1 MSSDTL
7 EPVVTPASRPRL
19 SLGRNGA
26 SLLSLVVSAALLVAL
41 YRSLDVSL
49 IGQVLLRAD
58 RLWLVLSVGMILPIT
73 LLRAVRFYLVAPPRS
88 LPGVGEAL
96 RLTLVSSAL
105 NVFLP
110 TKAGDLIKSYFV
122 AKRSATPVGV
132 AVAIVVYERLCDL
145 FGLIAWCL
153 LGWVVGRPDVP
164 GMPSFFWPVLAA
176 FWLFCGVLV
185 TSPWAARQLSAVAQ
199 RAFASDRLRKVREL
213 AEGWPGLLATLA
225 GRRRLVV
232 SFSMLLWFV
241 HLFQIWMFTVAL
253 SASVPF
259 TVCASLS
266 TVALMA
272 GQLPFTFAGL
282 GSTDVALVVLL
293 SRYMPAETA
302 AAMGV
307 LISTRGLLPPLLGLP
322 MMRPYLS
329 TVVGEARRWRRGAET
344 AE

>member
-1 MSSDTL
+1 M
-7 EPVVTPASRPRL
+7 
-19 SLGRNGA
+19 
-26 SLLSLVVSAALLVAL
+26 SAALLVAL
-41 YRSLDVSL
+41 YRSLDVTL
-49 IGQVLLRAD
+49 IGQLLLQAD
-58 RLWLVLSVGMILPIT
+58 RGWLVLSVGMILPIT
-73 LLRAVRFYLVAPPRS
+73 LLRAVRFFLVAPPGA
-88 LPGVGEAL
+88 LPGIGEAL

-132 AVAIVVYERLCDL
+132 AVSIVVYERLCDL

-153 LGWVVGRPDVP
+153 LGWLIGRPDVP
-164 GMPSFFWPVLAA
+164 GMPSFFWPMLAA
-176 FWLFCGVLV
+176 FWVVCGVLV
-185 TSPWAARQLSAVAQ
+185 TSPAAAALLSRVAARVFSS
-199 RAFASDRLRKVREL
+199 RRLRKLREL
-213 AEGWPGLLATLA
+213 ADGWPGLLQTLA
-225 GRRRLVV
+225 GRRRFVV
-232 SFSMLLWFV
+232 SFSLLLWLV

-253 SASVPF
+253 SADVPF

-293 SRYMPAETA
+293 ASYMPAETA

-329 TVVGEARRWRRGAET
+329 TVVGEARRWRRSGELR
-344 AE
+344 E

>member
-1 MSSDTL
+1 
-7 EPVVTPASRPRL
+7 
-19 SLGRNGA
+19 
-26 SLLSLVVSAALLVAL
+26 
-41 YRSLDVSL
+41 
-49 IGQVLLRAD
+49 
-58 RLWLVLSVGMILPIT
+58 
-73 LLRAVRFYLVAPPRS
+73 
-88 LPGVGEAL
+88 
-96 RLTLVSSAL
+96 
-105 NVFLP
+105 
-110 TKAGDLIKSYFV
+110 
-122 AKRSATPVGV
+122 
-132 AVAIVVYERLCDL
+132 VVYERLCDL

-176 FWLFCGVLV
+176 FWLLCGVLV
-185 TSPWAARQLSAVAQ
+185 TSPWAARQLAAVAQ
-199 RAFASDRLRKVREL
+199 RAFASNRLRKVREL
-213 AEGWPGLLATLA
+213 AEGWPGLLQTLA

-232 SFSMLLWFV
+232 SFSMMLWFV

-253 SASVPF
+253 SANVPF